1 MDRIFLVILVG
12 IFSVIVSA
20 TSTSAAQSVNDRV
33 LTPKQRAVVPIAA
46 FTSQGNMEKLTI
58 AINEGLDAGL
68 TVNEAKEVMLQL
80 YAYAGFPRSLNGMN
94 NLIAV
99 LKEREARGIH
109 DEIGREAS
117 PLRTDK
123 TMLELGT
130 ANQTYII
137 GRPAG
142 GATYEFSPE
151 IDYFLKVHL
160 FGDIFERD
168 VLDFKTREVITVAT
182 LASIGHAEN
191 QLRGHINCSLNIGI
205 TEDQLKDLVRV
216 LNEKVGAAEGNVA
229 ANTLQEVLNNK

>member
-1 MDRIFLVILVG
+1 MDK
-12 IFSVIVSA
+12 IFSVILIGVFAIFWSA
-20 TSTSAAQSVNDRV
+20 TSLAQPLNDRE
-33 LTPKQRAVVPIAA
+33 LTSKQRAIIPIAA
-46 FTSQGNMEKLTI
+46 FTAQGDMERLTI

-68 TVNEAKEVMLQL
+68 TVNESKEVMLQL

-99 LKEREARGIH
+99 LKEREGRGIK
-109 DEIGREAS
+109 DEVGREAS

-137 GRPAG
+137 GRPAS

-168 VLDFKTREVITVAT
+168 VLDFKTREVATVAT
-182 LASIGHAEN
+182 LAGLGRAEN
-191 QLRGHINCSLNIGI
+191 QLRGHLNCSLNIGI
-205 TEDQLKDLVRV
+205 TEEQLKDLIRV
-216 LNEKVGAAEGNVA
+216 LNEKVGPAEANVTA
-229 ANTLQEVLNNK
+229 TILQGILTNR